1 LVSVCARDFCG
12 AGVSGGQGGGR
23 RWLPVVLVWVTLAV
37 LVSLGFWQLDRA
49 DQKRRLSED
58 YAKRARSAVVTL
70 GDQRVDVEAWRFR
83 RVRVAG
89 AFEGAHQYL
98 LDNQVHKG
106 VAGYHVVTPFRLE
119 DGSRVVLVDRG
130 WVPQGADRSQ
140 LPSIAL
146 ASSTH
151 RLLDAMVTYFPQPG
165 LRIGLADGG
174 ATGWPRVIEYFDLA
188 AMEQQ
193 LGADV
198 LPFLLLLDP
207 DEAGGFVR
215 EWAPAATRIGPER
228 HEAYAAQW
236 FALAFALLTLY
247 LIARA
252 RSRDEDRYGSD

>member
-1 LVSVCARDFCG
+1 
-12 AGVSGGQGGGR
+12 
-23 RWLPVVLVWVTLAV
+23 VTLAV

-119 DGSRVVLVDRG
+119 DENRVVLVDRG

-140 LPSIAL
+140 FPSIGI
-146 ASSTH
+146 ASAH

-165 LRIGLADGG
+165 LRIGSADGG

-236 FALAFALLTLY
+236 FSLAFALLILY
-247 LIARA
+247 LVVRA
-252 RSRDEDRYGSD
+252 RSRDDDRHGSD